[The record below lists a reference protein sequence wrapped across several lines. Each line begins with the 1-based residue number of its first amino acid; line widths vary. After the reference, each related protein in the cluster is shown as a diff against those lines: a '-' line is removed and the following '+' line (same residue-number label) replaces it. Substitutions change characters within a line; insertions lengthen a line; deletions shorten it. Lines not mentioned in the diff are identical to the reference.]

1 MIGFGI
7 ALLLLLIP
15 GSLPSSWALTQYIS
29 GMGNASLMIIC
40 TVLLSIIK
48 VEGKPLLD
56 FGHSARSGV
65 NWPILF
71 MLVVI
76 MLLSSLLM
84 SDATG
89 LKPWLVTVL
98 SPILTGF
105 SGIAFLVVMF
115 VIALILTNFMNN
127 IIVGIM
133 FLPVLGTFYASVG
146 ANPAVGVLLI
156 LLAINIAFLTP
167 AASPTAAMCYAK
179 SDWMHKQDVLKVMCL
194 TIVVYSLVGLPLTL
208 LIGHMIF

>member
-1 MIGFGI
+1 
-7 ALLLLLIP
+7 
-15 GSLPSSWALTQYIS
+15 
-29 GMGNASLMIIC
+29 
-40 TVLLSIIK
+40 
-48 VEGKPLLD
+48 
-56 FGHSARSGV
+56 
-65 NWPILF
+65 

>member
-1 MIGFGI
+1 
-7 ALLLLLIP
+7 
-15 GSLPSSWALTQYIS
+15 
-29 GMGNASLMIIC
+29 
-40 TVLLSIIK
+40 
-48 VEGKPLLD
+48 
-56 FGHSARSGV
+56 
-65 NWPILF
+65 
-71 MLVVI
+71 
-76 MLLSSLLM
+76 
-84 SDATG
+84 
-89 LKPWLVTVL
+89 
-98 SPILTGF
+98 
-105 SGIAFLVVMF
+105 
-115 VIALILTNFMNN
+115 MNN